1 VYGRDAG
8 MHSISRVAA
17 MLVCVVAAIASARA
31 GEIADKAAKAE
42 QLETQG
48 DYIGAISALDDAV
61 EILWRKS
68 PLQFRK
74 VLFVDSAEGYGV
86 YAERDS
92 DVFKKDEPLLVYAEP
107 IGFAYGKNALGI
119 TEITLPVD
127 FELQDEKGK
136 TIYQKDDFVTVSLPV
151 RYHNREFN
159 MTITVRLSG
168 LSIGKYVAKFHVRD
182 KYSNKSGDFSLPF
195 SVVN

>member
-1 VYGRDAG
+1 

-119 TEITLPVD
+119 TVITLPVD

>member
-1 VYGRDAG
+1 MLYGAVILTIAVTGAG
-8 MHSISRVAA
+8 SVQ
-17 MLVCVVAAIASARA
+17 A
-31 GEIADKAAKAE
+31 GEIADQAAKAE
-42 QLETQG
+42 QLENQG
-48 DYIGAISALDDAV
+48 DFVGAISALDAAV
-61 EILWRKS
+61 ETLWQKS

-86 YAERDS
+86 YAERGS
-92 DVFKKDEPLLVYAEP
+92 SVFKKGEPLLVYAEP
-107 IGFAYGKNALGI
+107 VGFAYGKNALGN

-127 FELQDEKGK
+127 FELQDNEGK

-168 LSIGKYVAKFHVRD
+168 LSAGEYMAKFHVHD
-182 KYSNKSGDFSLPF
+182 KYSDKSGDFSLPF
-195 SVVN
+195 SIEN

>member
-1 VYGRDAG
+1 